1 MGENF
6 LKKNWFFKKIATQ
19 FYTKQ
24 VNENILEIKLTNFSF
39 WFSKKVKEVRPTLA
53 WEKHEK
59 MQYIGQKKME
69 KYHSVRFKLP
79 ESLQKELHTFY
90 STGMHLSSWGPPQ
103 SQKGRGIT
111 YSQFQKG

>member
-1 MGENF
+1 M
-6 LKKNWFFKKIATQ
+6 
-19 FYTKQ
+19 
-24 VNENILEIKLTNFSF
+24 NENILEIKLTNFSF
-39 WFSKKVKEVRPTLA
+39 RFSKKVKEVRPTLV

-90 STGMHLSSWGPPQ
+90 STGMHLSS
-103 SQKGRGIT
+103 
-111 YSQFQKG
+111 

>member
-1 MGENF
+1 
-6 LKKNWFFKKIATQ
+6 
-19 FYTKQ
+19 
-24 VNENILEIKLTNFSF
+24 
-39 WFSKKVKEVRPTLA
+39 
-53 WEKHEK
+53 
-59 MQYIGQKKME
+59 ME